1 VRIVLLV
8 ARRVVADP
16 QLDHKPG
23 RQGNVGAWRVEKGQ
37 IVRDASVVSRNGD
50 ETRTRGRR
58 RAVEGRR
65 QGAHDRPREEQ
76 RGDGRPAARMED
88 AGLDALA

>member
-1 VRIVLLV
+1 MRIVLLV

-50 ETRTRGRR
+50 ETRTR
-58 RAVEGRR
+58 AVVVV
-65 QGAHDRPREEQ
+65 PSK
-76 RGDGRPAARMED
+76 DGGKVLTIGHAKNSAAMVGQLLEWKMP
-88 AGLDALA
+88 GSML